1 MSTPE
6 TPPHTPTTPV
16 ASSAAAAP
24 PELSAPPVDAASN
37 GKEDEAADVNTDA
50 IAQTDTAAST
60 EPQGGGG
67 SAGPSG
73 EKKRRRR
80 RRRRKPG
87 AQAGGEGGGGEQPE
101 QSEQADEGAD
111 ADGVAEAGAE
121 APHAEKDESSRG
133 PSPRERKPERKHR
146 PQRERP
152 PVNAGDIVFGKI
164 LEITDE
170 AIIVDIPG
178 KAHAIFDRRELL
190 LLADEDE
197 GKQGPARAA
206 SGAAHADD
214 AAAVDASQSNGAAG
228 EQSSE
233 SAQAASSQ
241 TEAAPHEDE
250 TASPA
255 PPVDAAANGD
265 ASGHAEEVAAA
276 APGALHPADH
286 SPAGTDSLAAPEPPK
301 DPKVPRVILETG
313 ADFIAVV
320 HNDGARGGLVVLTH
334 HPNRAEKA
342 KPSVEKAFQEK
353 TTTLGLVT
361 GVIKGGIEVDIDG
374 LRAFAPGSHVDM
386 RMGADLS
393 HLLGQRLPFFVTQY
407 AKRGRDIVLS
417 RKSIIEEEARKA
429 RVEAL
434 AKLKV
439 GDEIDGIV
447 RSVVPFGA
455 FVDVGGI
462 EGLVPLQE
470 MSHNRGDGPSD
481 VFKAGE
487 PTRVQ
492 VIKVDDRGKVWL
504 SRKATIPDPWQKVA
518 QKYAS
523 GTRHTGQ
530 VVRLQPFGAFIE
542 LEPGVDGLIHT
553 QDLSIKRI
561 ESPGDAV
568 KVGDSIE
575 VIVAGVDPSQHKI
588 ALHPA
593 PHGDM
598 AGEAP
603 QRVAPHKPVK
613 VRIVAIESGGLVVR
627 VLGVTGRNARGYIT
641 SAGTGTPRGTELRK
655 AFHVGQDV
663 DAKVIEVDPRRGE
676 VKLSI
681 KALSEE
687 QERSAYQ
694 QYRQQLKAEARFT
707 LADLIKKG
715 R

>member
-1 MSTPE
+1 
-6 TPPHTPTTPV
+6 
-16 ASSAAAAP
+16 A
-24 PELSAPPVDAASN
+24 
-37 GKEDEAADVNTDA
+37 
-50 IAQTDTAAST
+50 
-60 EPQGGGG
+60 
-67 SAGPSG
+67 
-73 EKKRRRR
+73 
-80 RRRRKPG
+80 
-87 AQAGGEGGGGEQPE
+87 
-101 QSEQADEGAD
+101 
-111 ADGVAEAGAE
+111 
-121 APHAEKDESSRG
+121 HAEKEESPRG
-133 PSPRERKPERKHR
+133 PNHKDRKTEKKHR

-197 GKQGPARAA
+197 TKPARAPSATEAA
-206 SGAAHADD
+206 SE
-214 AAAVDASQSNGAAG
+214 QPAG
-228 EQSSE
+228 EQSASE
-233 SAQAASSQ
+233 QSASEQSASEQVAADDALVTNGAGGERSVEAPEAASPE
-241 TEAAPHEDE
+241 EAA
-250 TASPA
+250 ASA
-255 PPVDAAANGD
+255 EAAAVP
-265 ASGHAEEVAAA
+265 AESSSVEVAAESGPSPELERPA
-276 APGALHPADH
+276 A
-286 SPAGTDSLAAPEPPK
+286 EPPK

-342 KPSVEKAFQEK
+342 KPLVEKAFQEK
-353 TTTLGLVT
+353 GTVLGLVT

-393 HLLGQRLPFFVTQY
+393 HLVAERLPFFVTQY
-407 AKRGRDIVLS
+407 AKRGRDVVLS
-417 RKSIIEEEARKA
+417 RKSMIEEEARKA
-429 RVEAL
+429 RTEAL

-439 GDEIDGIV
+439 GDEVDGIV

-455 FVDVGGI
+455 FVDIGGI

-504 SRKATIPDPWQKVA
+504 SRKATIPDPWQQVA
-518 QKYAS
+518 QKYAQ

-561 ESPGDAV
+561 ETPGDAV

-575 VIVAGVDPSQHKI
+575 VVVAGVDPSQHKI

-593 PHGDM
+593 PQGDM
-598 AGEAP
+598 VGEAP

-613 VRIVAIESGGLVVR
+613 VRIVTIESGGLVVR
-627 VLGVTGRNARGYIT
+627 ILGVTGRNARGYIT

-663 DAKVIEVDPRRGE
+663 DAKVIEIDPRRGE